1 MNTFLKNKSPYFAKS
16 TTFAKKIILV
26 MSKIKGQKLYVL
38 LCEYQIIGIWS
49 NLSIL
54 VRELSTIN
62 AEDKTALYLKIYRQ
76 LKKHTE
82 GGEIFT
88 YNFKDSNGNTY
99 QIKVEKLQ

>member
-1 MNTFLKNKSPYFAKS
+1 
-16 TTFAKKIILV
+16 

-38 LCEYQIIGIWS
+38 LSECQIIGVWS

-54 VRELSTIN
+54 VRELSTVN

-82 GGEIFT
+82 GGEIFS
-88 YNFKDSNGNTY
+88 YDFKDSNNKVF